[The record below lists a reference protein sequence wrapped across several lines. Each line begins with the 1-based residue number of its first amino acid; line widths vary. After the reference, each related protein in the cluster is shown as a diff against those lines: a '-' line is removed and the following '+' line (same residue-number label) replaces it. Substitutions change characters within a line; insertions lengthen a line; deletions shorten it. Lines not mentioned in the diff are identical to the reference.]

1 MEYTGKYKEMAE
13 QFRKN
18 GLDEYTIER
27 FIRQE
32 MESDKFETI
41 ERRVLTCVGSTIMK
55 T

>member
-41 ERRVLTCVGSTIMK
+41 ERRVLACVGPTIMK
-55 T
+55 K